1 MTIQDV
7 ERDKVN
13 FTCEIL
19 SQKKFNIKKDKRKKK
34 ERKK

>member
-1 MTIQDV
+1 MTIQYV

-19 SQKKFNIKKDKRKKK
+19 SQKKIFNIKKDKRKKK
-34 ERKK
+34 KK